1 MRKGRGV
8 RVPTL
13 YLPQSRMERPRRAGV
28 DDRVDLRR
36 WRGPNGAADSGGR
49 MTSLTGVT
57 VRALLERHR
66 ERRRQ
71 RARWRYVRMYLKRL
85 LRNERGE
92 TFHLT
97 R

>member
-1 MRKGRGV
+1 
-8 RVPTL
+8 
-13 YLPQSRMERPRRAGV
+13 
-28 DDRVDLRR
+28 
-36 WRGPNGAADSGGR
+36 